1 MGSNGL
7 ASSTVSEVARSET
20 RRQQV
25 LEAALACFRQ
35 HGFHGASMS
44 EISKTAGMSV
54 GHIYHYFENKEAIIG
69 AIVEQDI
76 ADIATIF
83 EEISR
88 EDDILTAMIARADHG
103 VECHT
108 DPDAAALFHEI
119 MAEAAR
125 NPKVAAIVRRADQI
139 KRQAI
144 MDLIRKGRAARGLP
158 ISAEDLDGRMEILAA
173 IFEGLSARIIRNPAI
188 NREAT
193 LLVLKGVME
202 RLLKE

>member
-1 MGSNGL
+1 V
-7 ASSTVSEVARSET
+7 AEVARSET

-88 EDDILTAMIARADHG
+88 EDDILSAMMARADHG

-125 NPKVAAIVRRADQI
+125 NPKVAAVVRRADEI

-193 LLVLKGVME
+193 LLVLKSVME

>member
-1 MGSNGL
+1 M
-7 ASSTVSEVARSET
+7 ASSSLADGARSET

-88 EDDILTAMIARADHG
+88 EDDILTAMMARADHG

-144 MDLIRKGRAARGLP
+144 MDLMRKGRAARGLS

-173 IFEGLSARIIRNPAI
+173 IFEGLSARIIRNPAM

>member
-1 MGSNGL
+1 M

>member
-1 MGSNGL
+1 M
-7 ASSTVSEVARSET
+7 ASSSSAEVGRSET

-76 ADIATIF
+76 SDIATIF

-88 EDDILTAMIARADHG
+88 EDDILTAMMARADHG

-125 NPKVAAIVRRADQI
+125 NPKVAAIVRRADEI

-144 MDLIRKGRAARGLP
+144 MDLMRKGRAARGLP
-158 ISAEDLDGRMEILAA
+158 ISTEDLDGRMEILAA
-173 IFEGLSARIIRNPAI
+173 IFEGLSARIIRNPAM
-188 NREAT
+188 NRPAT
-193 LLVLKGVME
+193 LLVLKGLME

>member
-1 MGSNGL
+1 L
-7 ASSTVSEVARSET
+7 ASSSLADGARSET

-88 EDDILTAMIARADHG
+88 EDDILTAMMARADHG

-144 MDLIRKGRAARGLP
+144 MDLMRKGRAARGLS

-173 IFEGLSARIIRNPAI
+173 IFEGLSARIIRNPAM

-193 LLVLKGVME
+193 LLVLKDVME

>member
-1 MGSNGL
+1 L
-7 ASSTVSEVARSET
+7 ANSSSAEAARSET

-35 HGFHGASMS
+35 HGFHGASMA

-88 EDDILTAMIARADHG
+88 EDDILSAMMARADHG

-139 KRQAI
+139 KRQVI
-144 MDLIRKGRAARGLP
+144 MDLICKGRAMRGLST
-158 ISAEDLDGRMEILAA
+158 SAETLDGRMEILAA
-173 IFEGLSARIIRNPAI
+173 IFEGLSARIIRNPAM

>member
-1 MGSNGL
+1 M

-202 RLLKE
+202 RLLKG